1 MAEPKHAGPALVGPH
16 DPPADAP
23 RADILFTAPL
33 VVIQTATAAGY
44 GLWMVLGASLAL
56 GLYPDGHGE
65 VLVPLSIGLVFVSLG
80 LIATCLRLTFAQDWH
95 GWNPARRMMPTVE
108 GLVAMANY
116 LPMLALAGL
125 ARGGNDFWATRLT
138 GAILALC
145 TLATLVYTARSAS
158 RQLPAAIAAVAN
170 TQPLGRTVSAVF
182 AGGLWFWVC
191 LAFQGEAPLDPLTPW
206 RLGLLAVALAL
217 GIVEGMRWRAL
228 RQLAEERGVP
238 ERFTTG
244 GTAARLL
251 VGRVGVA
258 VLSVGLPCLLLV
270 SHPAGHVLAVAAGLA
285 ALSCGIGQCLEQ
297 RLYGRAYAQLV
308 VA

>member
-16 DPPADAP
+16 EPPGDAP

-44 GLWMVLGASLAL
+44 GLWMVLGISLAL
-56 GLYPDGHGE
+56 GVYPDGRGE
-65 VLVPLSIGLVFVSLG
+65 VLAPLSIGLVFVSLG
-80 LIATCLRLTFAQDWH
+80 LIATCLRLAFAPDWH
-95 GWNPARRMMPTVE
+95 GWNPAKRMMPTIE
-108 GLVAMANY
+108 GLVAMVNY

-125 ARGGNDFWATRLT
+125 ARGENDFWATRLA

-145 TLATLVYTARSAS
+145 TLATLVYTARSAAH
-158 RQLPAAIAAVAN
+158 RLLPAVAALAN
-170 TQPLGRTVSAVF
+170 AQPLGRTVSALF
-182 AGGLWFWVC
+182 AGGLWLWLCVA
-191 LAFQGEAPLDPLTPW
+191 LQNETAIDPPTPW

-228 RQLAEERGVP
+228 RQLAEERGVT

-244 GTAARLL
+244 GSAARLL

-270 SHPAGHVLAVAAGLA
+270 SHPAGRLLAPAAGLA
-285 ALSCGIGQCLEQ
+285 ALSCVIGQCLEQ

>member
-1 MAEPKHAGPALVGPH
+1 MDPH
-16 DPPADAP
+16 DPPGDAP
-23 RADILFTAPL
+23 DADILFTAPL
-33 VVIQTATAAGY
+33 VVIQTATASGY
-44 GLWMVLGASLAL
+44 GLWMVLGGSTAL
-56 GLYPDGHGE
+56 GLYPDGRGE
-65 VLVPLSIGLVFVSLG
+65 VLVPLSVGLVLVSLG
-80 LIATCLRLTFAQDWH
+80 LVATCLRFTFARDWH

-125 ARGGNDFWATRLT
+125 ARGGNDFWATRLA
-138 GAILALC
+138 GGILAIC
-145 TLATLVYTARSAS
+145 TLATVVYTARSAS
-158 RQLPAAIAAVAN
+158 RRLAAPLAAVAN
-170 TQPLGRTVSAVF
+170 TQPVGRTVSALF

-191 LAFQGEAPLDPLTPW
+191 VALQNETQTDRLTPW

-238 ERFTTG
+238 DRVTTG
-244 GTAARLL
+244 GIAARLL
-251 VGRVGVA
+251 LGRVGVA

-270 SHPAGHVLAVAAGLA
+270 SHPAGRLLAPAAGLA
-285 ALSCGIGQCLEQ
+285 ALSCVIGQCLEQ